1 MSIAAAFNEVNEIDT
16 TEDEAAEA
24 ATERA
29 HAFVAYD

>member
-1 MSIAAAFNEVNEIDT
+1 MAAPAFNDINDIDT
-16 TEDEAAEA
+16 NEDEAAEA